1 MSDNRSMNEYYQ
13 QIAKELIEVRP
24 ELEAIRESDVQI
36 VLLSS
41 DHKPKKGGKL
51 VFGQCEKIANKY
63 KWAIPA
69 DFTITVFEPNCDGM
83 TDEQLSILIFHELLH
98 VGVEID
104 DNGEWK
110 YFTVPHDLEDFKAI
124 VDEYGTSWADV

>member
-1 MSDNRSMNEYYQ
+1 MSDNRSINEYYQ
-13 QIAKELIEVRP
+13 QIAKELIDVRP

-69 DFTITVFEPNCDGM
+69 DFTITVFEPNCEGM